1 MSALQELLKDTF
13 GYDDFRP
20 GQETIIRHVLRQ
32 ENVLGIMPTG
42 GGKSIC
48 YQLPA
53 LLLDNLTLVISP
65 LISLMNRCAYFD
77 TWHRFHHYL
86 MKDSGCL

>member
-32 ENVLGIMPTG
+32 ENVLGIMPTVE
-42 GGKSIC
+42 
-48 YQLPA
+48 A
-53 LLLDNLTLVISP
+53 NRFVISCQP
-65 LISLMNRCAYFD
+65 YF
-77 TWHRFHHYL
+77 WII
-86 MKDSGCL
+86 

>member
-32 ENVLGIMPTG
+32 ENVLGIMWRQ
-42 GGKSIC
+42 ID
-48 YQLPA
+48 
-53 LLLDNLTLVISP
+53 LLSVASLT
-65 LISLMNRCAYFD
+65 
-77 TWHRFHHYL
+77 
-86 MKDSGCL
+86 SG

>member
-32 ENVLGIMPTG
+32 ENVL
-42 GGKSIC
+42 
-48 YQLPA
+48 A
-53 LLLDNLTLVISP
+53 LCQQVEANRFVISCQP
-65 LISLMNRCAYFD
+65 YF
-77 TWHRFHHYL
+77 WII
-86 MKDSGCL
+86 

>member
-53 LLLDNLTLVISP
+53 FT
-65 LISLMNRCAYFD
+65 F
-77 TWHRFHHYL
+77 
-86 MKDSGCL
+86 G

>member
-1 MSALQELLKDTF
+1 MSALQVLLKDTF

-20 GQETIIRHVLRQ
+20 GQETIIRHVLRH

-48 YQLPA
+48 YQLP
-53 LLLDNLTLVISP
+53 
-65 LISLMNRCAYFD
+65 
-77 TWHRFHHYL
+77 
-86 MKDSGCL
+86 

>member
-42 GGKSIC
+42 GG
-48 YQLPA
+48 
-53 LLLDNLTLVISP
+53 NRFVISCQP
-65 LISLMNRCAYFD
+65 YF
-77 TWHRFHHYL
+77 WII
-86 MKDSGCL
+86 

>member
-42 GGKSIC
+42 G
-48 YQLPA
+48 A
-53 LLLDNLTLVISP
+53 NRFVISCR
-65 LISLMNRCAYFD
+65 LTF
-77 TWHRFHHYL
+77 
-86 MKDSGCL
+86 G